1 MKAKYLTFVLL
12 FLLSFGLDQG
22 SKIWAREHLRPQGYP
37 NAYPTAK
44 VVVKGYFDLR
54 YSENPGSA
62 FGFFRNM
69 NGAKHLL
76 FGVGVL
82 CLAIIGMWLAKA
94 PGAAPWLGAKLGLL
108 AGGWGGYALAALA
121 IAAMYLGLVFC
132 IAEMAAALPHTG
144 GAYSFARASMGP
156 WGGFITGLCENVE
169 YVLTPAVVVSFLATY
184 LAARVPARMLV
195 LETPFD
201 NIRGLMAS
209 HLRRE
214 VLPFEPAFRF
224 PNDRHLDMAD
234 LPVLIF
240 HGTRDRVVPF
250 ASAAKLKQF
259 LNPGDEFV
267 TIEGGAHNNLGKFPL
282 YRERLANWL
291 MSRG

>member
-1 MKAKYLTFVLL
+1 M
-12 FLLSFGLDQG
+12 Q
-22 SKIWAREHLRPQGYP
+22 
-37 NAYPTAK
+37 PTKNSVESPMPPATQ
-44 VVVKGYFDLR
+44 
-54 YSENPGSA
+54 
-62 FGFFRNM
+62 
-69 NGAKHLL
+69 
-76 FGVGVL
+76 
-82 CLAIIGMWLAKA
+82 
-94 PGAAPWLGAKLGLL
+94 
-108 AGGWGGYALAALA
+108 ALAVFLQKKILFRPVKLAAEHSFEFDFPFEEVWIDTPDPGIRLNAL
-121 IAAMYLGLVFC
+121 FC
-132 IAEMAAALPHTG
+132 PTDRQDSRGVVLYFHG
-144 GAYSFARASMGP
+144 NRDNLQRWGAYAPDFTSLGYDFFAPDYRGYGKTSGEPDEHDYFADAERVYDYLRTRYAP
-156 WGGFITGLCENVE
+156 EQI
-169 YVLTPAVVVSFLATY
+169 VLYGRSLGSGLATY

-267 TIEGGAHNNLGKFPL
+267 TIEGGTHNNLGKFPL

>member
-1 MKAKYLTFVLL
+1 MSRLA
-12 FLLSFGLDQG
+12 
-22 SKIWAREHLRPQGYP
+22 WLRL
-37 NAYPTAK
+37 A
-44 VVVKGYFDLR
+44 LR
-54 YSENPGSA
+54 ADELQA
-62 FGFFRNM
+62 M
-69 NGAKHLL
+69 
-76 FGVGVL
+76 
-82 CLAIIGMWLAKA
+82 
-94 PGAAPWLGAKLGLL
+94 
-108 AGGWGGYALAALA
+108 LAALRPSSA
-121 IAAMYLGLVFC
+121 LESQANPLRIKRRERMAWAQGARGDGL
-132 IAEMAAALPHTG
+132 ALVH
-144 GAYSFARASMGP
+144 
-156 WGGFITGLCENVE
+156 
-169 YVLTPAVVVSFLATY
+169 LADLAQA